1 MKWSLKW
8 LKSSNLFP
16 GVYKISIKGVIKNNI
31 WRKNMKFL
39 IVAIAIVV
47 VCFYIISACVI
58 SETSYIFDALD
69 SNIH

>member
-1 MKWSLKW
+1 
-8 LKSSNLFP
+8 
-16 GVYKISIKGVIKNNI
+16 
-31 WRKNMKFL
+31 MKFL
-39 IVAIAIVV
+39 IVAIAIV

>member
-1 MKWSLKW
+1 MDI
-8 LKSSNLFP
+8 
-16 GVYKISIKGVIKNNI
+16 GGVIKNNI

-39 IVAIAIVV
+39 IAAIVTV
-47 VCFYIISACVI
+47 GFYIVSACVI

>member
-1 MKWSLKW
+1 MQKDKRKVLMDI
-8 LKSSNLFP
+8 
-16 GVYKISIKGVIKNNI
+16 GGVIKNNI

-39 IVAIAIVV
+39 IAAIVTV
-47 VCFYIISACVI
+47 GFYIVSACII

>member
-1 MKWSLKW
+1 
-8 LKSSNLFP
+8 
-16 GVYKISIKGVIKNNI
+16 
-31 WRKNMKFL
+31 MKFL
-39 IVAIAIVV
+39 IVAIAIAIAIVV